1 MYSDMENIVLEKL
14 RKEFGSMHESM
25 NEQDVTVKVENSKAL
40 YEQATDDYR
49 LNQSAKNY
57 NVLILAMIS
66 LQYWNQKRTRFFSV
80 TEEF

>member
-25 NEQDVTVKVENSKAL
+25 NEQDVTVKVENSKTL

-57 NVLILAMIS
+57 NVLILS